1 MKNKNL
7 FLFGVFLISSGL
19 VFNVN
24 ANESNVVSKIDSKSV
39 IVESSSKVIDEK
51 KSSMSDDGSNNSGT
65 YHIGD
70 GDIGQPIPGVNDKK
84 ENIDKVSNVVDT
96 EVKSKKEVEPEKKL
110 EKDNHVDI
118 NYNQVKFESSY
129 YNPKNVTID
138 NTNVTK
144 QKNSVLSNKEQD
156 SVEKLTSYDETTVET
171 KSNNSNNN
179 EVGELIDLRT
189 INKPIGK
196 ITRLKTE
203 LPSTGMLNTKQGVIV
218 SLFLMLFGLIFLLH
232 GFSRK
237 YLG

>member
-7 FLFGVFLISSGL
+7 FLFGVFLISSSL

-24 ANESNVVSKIDSKSV
+24 ANESNVVSKIDAKSI
-39 IVESSSKVIDEK
+39 IVESSSKMIDEK
-51 KSSMSDDGSNNSGT
+51 KSSMSDDGSDNSGT
-65 YHIGD
+65 YNIGE

-84 ENIDKVSNVVDT
+84 ENVDKVSNVIDT
-96 EVKSKKEVEPEKKL
+96 EVKSKKEVKPEKKP
-110 EKDNHVDI
+110 EKDNNVDT
-118 NYNQVKFESSY
+118 NYNQFKFESSY
-129 YNPKNVTID
+129 YDPKNVTIE

-144 QKNSVLSNKEQD
+144 QEDSVLSNKEQD
-156 SVEKLTSYDETTVET
+156 FVEKLISYDETTLET
-171 KSNNSNNN
+171 NSNNIDNN

-203 LPSTGMLNTKQGVIV
+203 LPSTGMLNTKQGVIS

-232 GFSRK
+232 GFFRK

>member
-7 FLFGVFLISSGL
+7 FLFGVFLISSSL

-24 ANESNVVSKIDSKSV
+24 ANESNVVSKIDAKSI
-39 IVESSSKVIDEK
+39 IVESSSKMIDEK
-51 KSSMSDDGSNNSGT
+51 KSSMSDDGSDNSGT
-65 YHIGD
+65 YNIGE

-84 ENIDKVSNVVDT
+84 ENVDKVSNVIDT
-96 EVKSKKEVEPEKKL
+96 EVKSKKEVKPEKKP
-110 EKDNHVDI
+110 EKDNNVDT
-118 NYNQVKFESSY
+118 NYNQFKFESSY
-129 YNPKNVTID
+129 YDPKNVTIE

-144 QKNSVLSNKEQD
+144 QEDSVLSNNEQD
-156 SVEKLTSYDETTVET
+156 FVEKLISYDETTLET
-171 KSNNSNNN
+171 NSNNIDNN

-196 ITRLKTE
+196 ITRLKPG
-203 LPSTGMLNTKQGVIV
+203 LPSTGMLNTKQGAIA